1 MTEFQSEML
10 YQTTMSIVR
19 KMLRDGLISE
29 EEYRQIDTMF
39 IKKYAPKFGTLLSDI
54 SLTSPPIQS

>member
-1 MTEFQSEML
+1 MPEFQNEML
-10 YQTTMSIVR
+10 YQTTMSMVR

-39 IKKYAPKFGTLLSDI
+39 IEKYRPKFGTLLSEI
-54 SLTSPPIQS
+54 SLTLHPIQS